1 MKLLEGGNV
10 FKDAQ
15 GRPLTQR
22 INKADVPATV
32 TWVEKVT
39 GLDFS
44 SDVDPETRMPR
55 RWLGSTGRAATSGDL
70 DLAVDVN
77 DVDKEQLAAKL
88 TQFIQGQSQDP
99 QEWVKKGGEVHL
111 RAPIGGNPA
120 NGFVQTDFMFFPNL
134 DWGIFYYGGG
144 EDSAYKGMNRNVL
157 MSSIAKQ
164 LGLKVGAN
172 GMISRATNQ
181 LVPNGLD
188 PDYVAQ
194 TLLGPTATRN
204 NLRNVESIYAA
215 LSKDQQRDAK
225 LADFREYLKR
235 EGLNEPMLKEND
247 VGFLGRLRDRI
258 VNQGMS
264 ALIEKESSD
273 PYKLYEAKTPRIP
286 YIEDLVFQKGLAG
299 VQEAL
304 DIIKQTAEN
313 TRQYA
318 TIKWD
323 GSPAVIFGRNDAGE
337 FVLTDKAGAGA
348 VGYEGLATSPDQIAR
363 IMAQRDQNAAAK
375 GNRADRVQTLL
386 PMYQELWP
394 YLEAA
399 TPKNFRGYLKGDMLY
414 SSADPV
420 KVDAGNLVFQPN
432 KMGGIQY
439 RIPENSPLGQR
450 IKDSK
455 IGLAIHTYMDDPAAK
470 EQPVADPESKLKKI
484 PGLMVTGATVNNL
497 QNLKL
502 NRKIMSELSSYA
514 RGENAQA
521 LQRLLNPA
529 ELRAAQIT
537 DLPSLM
543 EDFIN
548 SLKGTDYSN
557 ATPQAFG
564 EWLKTKVTPRKYNNI
579 VEYLQ
584 SPRSNIL
591 GMSVAFAIWNKLHE
605 LKIDLQR
612 QQDLQQPGQ
621 EGWVFATPAGRAK
634 LVSRAAG
641 GFADPARKAAAM
653 K

>member
-15 GRPLTQR
+15 GQPLTQR
-22 INKADVPATV
+22 INLEDVPATIA
-32 TWVEKVT
+32 WVEKIT
-39 GLDFS
+39 GIKFPKD
-44 SDVDPETRMPR
+44 
-55 RWLGSTGRAATSGDL
+55 RWIGSTGRKPTSGDL
-70 DLAVDVN
+70 DLAVDVTKHSKE
-77 DVDKEQLAAKL
+77 DVVSRLMSFVTAQQEDAKSW
-88 TQFIQGQSQDP
+88 I
-99 QEWVKKGGEVHL
+99 KKGGEVHL
-111 RAPIGGNPA
+111 RTPIGGNPA

-134 DWGIFYYGGG
+134 DWGTFYYAGG

-164 LGLKVGAN
+164 LGLKIGAN
-172 GMISRATNQ
+172 GMFSRATDQ
-181 LVPNGLD
+181 LVPGGLD

-194 TLLGPTATRN
+194 TLLGPTANRQ

-215 LSKDQQRDAK
+215 LAQDQQRDAK

-235 EGLNEPMLKEND
+235 EGLNEPMLREDD

-264 ALIEKESSD
+264 ALIEKESSN
-273 PYKLYEAKTPRIP
+273 PYRLYEAKNPRIP

-299 VQEAL
+299 VREAL

-323 GSPAVIFGRNDAGE
+323 GSPAVIFGRNDAGQ
-337 FVLTDKAGAGA
+337 FMLTDKAGATA
-348 VGYEGLATSPDQIAR
+348 VGYEGLATSPEQIAK
-363 IMAQRDQNAAAK
+363 IMAQRDQTAAAK
-375 GNRADRVQTLL
+375 GNRADRVEKLL

-399 TPKNFRGYLKGDMLY
+399 TPKNFRGYFKGDMLY

-420 KVDAGNLVFQPN
+420 TADAGLLLFQPN
-432 KMGGIQY
+432 KMGGIPY

-455 IGLAIHTYMDDPAAK
+455 IGLAIHTYMDDPAGV
-470 EQPVADPESKLKKI
+470 EQSVTDPESKLKKV
-484 PGLMVTGATVNNL
+484 PGLMVTGATVNDL

-521 LQRLLNPA
+521 LQGLLNPT
-529 ELRAAQIT
+529 ELRALQIT
-537 DLPSLM
+537 DLPKLM

-564 EWLKTKVTPRKYNNI
+564 EWLKTKVTARKYNNI

-612 QQDLQQPGQ
+612 QLDLQQPGQ
-621 EGWVFATPAGRAK
+621 EGWVFSTPAGRAK
-634 LVSRAAG
+634 LVSRTAG
-641 GFADPARKAAAM
+641 GFADPARKAQAM